1 MRKEVKFVSK
11 AKKTIIAILLILLI
25 TVISVLAVIYV
36 RLDKE
41 IDISLIKKCGTT
53 VSKIYY
59 FDYDD
64 RQNRIG
70 EAKELKEE
78 AIFNEKSEWKSLY
91 SMPENLKNAFV
102 AIEDKRF
109 YSHSGVDWLRTGKA
123 LLNYVFKF
131 DKSGYGGSTIT
142 QQLIK
147 NFTGE
152 NDVSPKRKIEEIFR
166 AINIENN
173 FSKNEILEAYLNV
186 VYMSQNCY
194 GVGAASELY
203 FNKNVEDL
211 SLTECASLVSIVQ
224 NPNKYDPYKFPENN
238 AKRRK
243 VVLKEML
250 EQGYITE
257 QEYNHSVNEELAVSN
272 DVDSNKNSGIYS
284 WYTEALLDEVSKDM
298 ADKYGLTKDAARNLI
313 LKGGYNIYS
322 VIDKDLQEYVEKIYE
337 QFPAYVNNQNGTY
350 PESSCV
356 VIDPYTS
363 DVLAIV
369 GGVGKK
375 NGNLLFNRAIDAKRP
390 LGSVIK
396 PLSVYAPG
404 LEEGTFNYAT
414 VYDDTPIMLNNGQY
428 WPKNSPDR
436 YRGLM
441 PISYAVEHSV
451 NTVAVKALRDL
462 GISHS
467 LKYLKRFGI
476 SASIEKDK
484 NESSLALGQLSNGE
498 SLLNATNAYTA
509 FANGGMVSTPKT
521 YLYVTDNFGNTIINK
536 ETKSERVISPE
547 NAYIM
552 TMMLKGVV
560 DNGTASFINLSDK
573 IATAGKTGTTSN
585 NEDKWFIG
593 YTPYLTCGVWTGYD
607 IPTPMYYEKNP
618 SCIIFDKVM
627 EYAHRNINEN
637 VEFISPF
644 GVYTSEFCFDS
655 GMLPTENC
663 ENDIR
668 GSRVG
673 MGYFKFEDLP
683 MSRCNL
689 HKSVYIDN
697 DGWIIDGFRPFWQR
711 RLVSLLDYER
721 ERQECIDVLDEEY
734 FISNRRKN

>member
-1 MRKEVKFVSK
+1 VSK
-11 AKKTIIAILLILLI
+11 AKKIIIAILLILLI

-369 GGVGKK
+369 GGIGKK

-607 IPTPMYYEKNP
+607 TPTPMYYEKNP

-627 EYAHRNINEN
+627 EYAHRDINEN
-637 VEFISPF
+637 VEFRSPF